1 MDKIAFINYT
11 VNAITAMD
19 SETRIAIAHR
29 LLAKLEEKKDVTRWQ
44 FWDRYS
50 VKEHG
55 EEMAERTLTDED
67 INGIMDELSEDWNST
82 QTSLLETDA
91 FTEVLKNSINKS

>member
-55 EEMAERTLTDED
+55 EEMAERTLSDDEV
-67 INGIMDELSEDWNST
+67 NAIMDGISQEWSSLSVSLQ
-82 QTSLLETDA
+82 QTDNFLDA
-91 FTEVLKNSINKS
+91 VKNHIKS